1 MFSYSYIIT
10 LTIEDCLE
18 EIEKYRKDNIRLIR
32 FINGISDMIYSEV
45 DSDVDPNNGDYW
57 EGISSI
63 VEDKTSCHYRMI
75 EENNNCIE
83 LLKFRINE
91 LKILNENKK
100 GD

>member
-1 MFSYSYIIT
+1 MFGYGYVIT

-18 EIEKYRKDNIRLIR
+18 EIKRYKEENIGLIK
-32 FINGISDMIYSEV
+32 FINEISDKIYSEV
-45 DSDVDPNNGDYW
+45 DLNVDLDDGDYW

-63 VEDKTSCHYRMI
+63 VEDETSCYYRMI
-75 EENNNCIE
+75 EDNNNCIE

-91 LKILNENKK
+91 LKILNEKKK